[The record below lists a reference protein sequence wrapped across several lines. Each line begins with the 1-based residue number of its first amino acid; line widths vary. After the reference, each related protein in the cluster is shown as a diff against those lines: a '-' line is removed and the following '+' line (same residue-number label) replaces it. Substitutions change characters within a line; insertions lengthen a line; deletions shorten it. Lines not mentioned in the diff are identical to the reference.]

1 MSSWNSCPVFSMART
16 IISHHSSVEVLSSP
30 YCDLR
35 LIFSIELLSE
45 QQLAALIPPSLR
57 YLLTVATHRNPRYL
71 LRILNSFD
79 EIYALFMIAVERHYL
94 RTYSGGFT
102 ENFYGLK
109 RERVLR
115 IKGGEA
121 PRARIGAPE
130 LMRETLKL
138 NDADVWRNLAVMV
151 GLPYLKR
158 KFDEGFEIYG
168 ATQAAVVQMG
178 PNYRRDD
185 LPADATARQRLFWY
199 YKWFLRKVYPSVNA
213 AYYFSLLAFNLA
225 YLFDNTKYSSPFLWL
240 IGTRIRRL
248 SQADYRAIALAAE
261 GPANAAGKPGA
272 RPGQTSS
279 ILNPATFARVVV
291 PQLLSSLKILLPTSI
306 FALKFLEWWHASDFA
321 RQLSKKAT
329 EGIDLPPP
337 VVSGLPSD
345 SRPQPSRP
353 SKANDPV
360 RTLQPSPPANT
371 VALSPSASNTTNP
384 SSPTI
389 STPPTSQT
397 NSLPPRQPSNK
408 SDPPVSSVTHL
419 PIHTV
424 APPTPSTSVLCP
436 ICRHPIQTPTSAQ
449 TGYVFCYTC
458 IFRWV
463 DGSHERQVAFI
474 KGRRAGDWDE
484 DEDEISKDEND
495 GDEGTSREGK
505 WESGKG
511 RCAVTGRRVLG
522 GTDGLRRVV
531 A

>member
-1 MSSWNSCPVFSMART
+1 MFRNGLT
-16 IISHHSSVEVLSSP
+16 
-30 YCDLR
+30 LR
-35 LIFSIELLSE
+35 IELLSE

-79 EIYALFMIAVERHYL
+79 EIYALLMLAVERHYL
-94 RTYSGGFT
+94 RTYGGGFT

-109 RERVLR
+109 REQVLR

-130 LMRETLKL
+130 LVNETLTL
-138 NDADVWRNLAVMV
+138 TDADIWRNLAVIV

-158 KFDEGFEIYG
+158 KLDESFEIYG
-168 ATQAAVVQMG
+168 ATQTAVIQMG

-185 LPADATARQRLFWY
+185 LAGDATVGQRVFWY

-213 AYYFSLLAFNLA
+213 GYYLSSLAFSLA

-240 IGTRIRRL
+240 IGIRIRRL
-248 SQADYRAIALAAE
+248 SQADYRAFALV
-261 GPANAAGKPGA
+261 AAGSAKTTAQPGA
-272 RPGQTSS
+272 RPGQASS
-279 ILNPATFARVVV
+279 MLNPATFARVVV

-337 VVSGLPSD
+337 VISGLPSI
-345 SRPQPSRP
+345 SQTQLSRP
-353 SKANDPV
+353 SELDSPSPKLRPSPLTNSVALSSSASM
-360 RTLQPSPPANT
+360 TTSPSPPT
-371 VALSPSASNTTNP
+371 V
-384 SSPTI
+384 
-389 STPPTSQT
+389 STLPTSQSNT
-397 NSLPPRQPSNK
+397 PPPDQTSERP
-408 SDPPVSSVTHL
+408 DPPVSSITNL

-424 APPTPSTSVLCP
+424 AAPTPATSVLCP

-463 DGSHERQVAFI
+463 DGSHERQIAFME
-474 KGRRAGDWDE
+474 GRGAGEWDE
-484 DEDEISKDEND
+484 DEEDRTKHQDEEN
-495 GDEGTSREGK
+495 EGASQEGK

-511 RCAVTGRRVLG
+511 RCPITGRRVLG
-522 GTDGLRRVV
+522 GTDGLRRIV

>member
-1 MSSWNSCPVFSMART
+1 M
-16 IISHHSSVEVLSSP
+16 L
-30 YCDLR
+30 
-35 LIFSIELLSE
+35 
-45 QQLAALIPPSLR
+45 
-57 YLLTVATHRNPRYL
+57 
-71 LRILNSFD
+71 
-79 EIYALFMIAVERHYL
+79 AVERHYL
-94 RTYSGGFT
+94 RTYGGGFT

-121 PRARIGAPE
+121 PRAQIGAPE
-130 LMRETLKL
+130 MMRESLKL
-138 NDADVWRNLAVMV
+138 GDADVWRNVAVMV
-151 GLPYLKR
+151 GLPYVKR
-158 KFDEGFEIYG
+158 KLDEGFEIHG
-168 ATQAAVVQMG
+168 ATQAAVIQMG
-178 PNYRRDD
+178 PNYRREE
-185 LPADATARQRLFWY
+185 LPANATARQRIFWY
-199 YKWFLRKVYPSVNA
+199 YKWFLRKVYPSLNA
-213 AYYFSLLAFNLA
+213 TYYLSLLAFNLA

-248 SQADYRAIALAAE
+248 SEVDYRAIALATEA
-261 GPANAAGKPGA
+261 PSNAAGKAGATPGL
-272 RPGQTSS
+272 TTS
-279 ILNPATFARVVV
+279 ILNPAIFARIVL

-337 VVSGLPSD
+337 VISGLPSIT
-345 SRPQPSRP
+345 SPQLSPPLTAKTVS
-353 SKANDPV
+353 SSV
-360 RTLQPSPPANT
+360 QPSPPTNT
-371 VALSPSASNTTNP
+371 IALSPSASTAP
-384 SSPTI
+384 SSSPLPT
-389 STPPTSQT
+389 STPATSQNGT
-397 NSLPPRQPSNK
+397 PPPRQTPVH
-408 SDPPVSSVTHL
+408 SDAPVSSITSL

-424 APPTPSTSVLCP
+424 APPSPSTSVLCP

-463 DGSHERQVAFI
+463 DGTHERQVAFME
-474 KGRRAGDWDE
+474 GRKAGNWEEE
-484 DEDEISKDEND
+484 DEEEENTEAEGE
-495 GDEGTSREGK
+495 GDEGTSREGT